1 MANLTEM
8 MMQAVA
14 EGEELTETPR
24 VPYAG
29 EVCLA
34 GRLVKLGQRVRNWKE
49 RWVVIRGDGT
59 LEYFKGQPTPQRGL
73 GLMTPQG
80 AIKLRRDCVEL
91 LTWNGCA
98 LAMQQMSHEGGA
110 LRSAIRWPPGA
121 SARNA
126 FGIRTPFRTYLF
138 FAPDGEART
147 WLEGIGAVCRGADA
161 FLGIDAVERPR
172 ATGGLQRSH
181 STPHG
186 RPPARA
192 ATGRT
197 ATHSTPTSPGAQ
209 PQGGKGRAASVSH
222 PSMAARGGEEQ
233 RSSRHLLSQI
243 GAGDGM
249 FRGRGMRVGCAVRRI
264 KRVAM
269 SALTQLRALTHCC

>member
-14 EGEELTETPR
+14 EGEELAETPR

-98 LAMQQMSHEGGA
+98 HVMQQMSHEGGA
-110 LRSAIRWPPGA
+110 LRSAIRWPQGA

-147 WLEGIGAVCRGADA
+147 WLESIGAVCQGADA
-161 FLGIDAVERPR
+161 FLGIDAVERPK
-172 ATGGLQRSH
+172 ATGGLRRSQ

-197 ATHSTPTSPGAQ
+197 ATHSTPTSPGGHPPSPALRLN
-209 PQGGKGRAASVSH
+209 GGKGRAASVSH
-222 PSMAARGGEEQ
+222 PPRATKEGEGQ

-249 FRGRGMRVGCAVRRI
+249 FSGCMCI
-264 KRVAM
+264 
-269 SALTQLRALTHCC
+269 C